1 MFHVKH
7 RKDEIMDIQIVQN
20 LISSVGFPI
29 FVAVWM
35 LYKSSKD
42 SEAVADA
49 IHELKNTITEL
60 STLIKNSGDKSDE

>member
-1 MFHVKH
+1 
-7 RKDEIMDIQIVQN
+7 MDVQVVQN

-42 SEAVADA
+42 SEALKDTVS
-49 IHELKNTITEL
+49 ELKNAITEL
-60 STLIKNSGDKSDE
+60 TALIQKESKNEEK

>member
-1 MFHVKH
+1 
-7 RKDEIMDIQIVQN
+7 MDAGAIQN

-42 SEAVADA
+42 SEALKDTVN
-49 IHELKNTITEL
+49 ELRNAITEL
-60 STLIKNSGDKSDE
+60 TTLIQKEGEKDDV